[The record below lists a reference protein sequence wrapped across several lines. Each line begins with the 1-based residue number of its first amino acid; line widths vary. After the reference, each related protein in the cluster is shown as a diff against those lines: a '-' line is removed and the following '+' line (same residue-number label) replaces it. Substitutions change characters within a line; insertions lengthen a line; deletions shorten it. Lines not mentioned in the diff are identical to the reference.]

1 MNIWEDNMDLMF
13 DISGLASDEDEFSNS
28 KKDVLKFL
36 KIIGVD
42 TRFISYT
49 PQKIYIN
56 SLRFSKFSRTR
67 QKTFNKQYPEI
78 EVVRNT
84 LFQKI
89 CSKSA
94 RNLTLEIKPNST
106 VLMPEDNFIC
116 ELLMEPYTRKY
127 GVKLVYDGD
136 YDLKV
141 NPLILDDKVNTI
153 FEGIFAGE
161 GLNLIGSEN
170 EIYPL
175 ANVSLDW
182 INSFLKMDGQD
193 LIEGEN
199 KDDLANSF
207 SEFLEDVAPQFREN
221 VISASEF
228 INEKNK
234 N

>member
-1 MNIWEDNMDLMF
+1 MF

-78 EVVRNT
+78 EVVRNK

-228 INEKNK
+228 INEKIKIK

>member
-1 MNIWEDNMDLMF
+1 MF
-13 DISGLASDEDEFSNS
+13 DISGLASDEDEFSTS

-56 SLRFSKFSRTR
+56 SLRFSRFSRTR
-67 QKTFNKQYPEI
+67 EQTFNKQYPEI
-78 EVVRNT
+78 KVVRNT

-94 RNLTLEIKPNST
+94 KNLTLEIKPNST
-106 VLMPEDNFIC
+106 ILVPEDNFIC
-116 ELLMEPYTRKY
+116 ELLLEPYTRKY
-127 GVKLVYDGD
+127 GVKLVYEGE

-161 GLNLIGSEN
+161 GLNLIDSEN

-182 INSFLKMDGQD
+182 INSFLEMDGQE

-199 KDDLANSF
+199 KDDLAILF

-221 VISASEF
+221 VVSASEF
-228 INEKNK
+228 IDKKNK

>member
-1 MNIWEDNMDLMF
+1 MF
-13 DISGLASDEDEFSNS
+13 NVSGLASDEDKFSTS

-56 SLRFSKFSRTR
+56 NLRFSKFSRTR
-67 QKTFNKQYPEI
+67 EATFNKQYPEI
-78 EVVRNT
+78 EVVRNK

-89 CSKSA
+89 CSKSSKQLA
-94 RNLTLEIKPNST
+94 LDIEPNSKI
-106 VLMPEDNFIC
+106 LMPKDNFMI

-127 GVKLVYDGD
+127 GVELVYDGD

-141 NPLILDDKVNTI
+141 NPLILDDEVNTI
-153 FEGIFAGE
+153 FEGIFKGE
-161 GLNLIGSEN
+161 GLNFTRNGD

-182 INSFLKMDGQD
+182 INSFLEMDGQD
-193 LIEGEN
+193 ILENEN
-199 KDDLANSF
+199 KDELANSF
-207 SEFLEDVAPQFREN
+207 SEFLEDVAPQYREN
-221 VISASEF
+221 VVKAAEF
-228 INEKNK
+228 IENK
-234 N
+234 LETE